1 LNEVNTAEV
10 PYAVKKR
17 TSYEN
22 FDAWCPRCDFFCRFN
37 RASDFND
44 LTPIDFKVVRCLNP
58 DCQEPFKINGDSIN
72 SPHEMLIYDC
82 YDLKKEKRY
91 CYCVLNLAQA
101 FEAFFSLYL
110 RVKLLYEPFARHD
123 HRDLERLNRMAAA
136 LYEAIKKYPY
146 VKLRNLFFHRVLA
159 NQEIASLNEAEL
171 VIRNVSNSCHEP
183 SDQSIIQFPNPH
195 IADLLRR
202 LKYSGVAELRN
213 KVVHQHAYR
222 PTLAEVESALEET
235 RSILFPLGRL
245 LNVEGDDINWYMR
258 PA

>member
-1 LNEVNTAEV
+1 MADV
-10 PYAVKKR
+10 PYAVEKR

-22 FDAWCPRCDFFCRFN
+22 FDARCPRCGFFCRFN
-37 RASDFND
+37 RASDLNDFN
-44 LTPIDFKVVRCLNP
+44 PIDFKEVRCLSP
-58 DCQEPFKINGDSIN
+58 DCDESFNINGDSIN

-91 CYCVLNLAQA
+91 CYCILNLAQA

-110 RVKLLYEPFARHD
+110 RVSLLYKPFARHNHLD
-123 HRDLERLNRMAAA
+123 QLNRMAAA

-146 VKLRNLFFHRVLA
+146 AKLRNLFLNCVLA
-159 NQEIASLNEAEL
+159 NQEVTSLNQAEL

-183 SDQSIIQFPNPH
+183 SDQLIAQFPNQE

-222 PTLAEVESALEET
+222 PTLAEVDSALEET
-235 RSILFPLGRL
+235 RSILFPLGSL
-245 LNVEGDDINWYMR
+245 LNVEGDDINWYLR